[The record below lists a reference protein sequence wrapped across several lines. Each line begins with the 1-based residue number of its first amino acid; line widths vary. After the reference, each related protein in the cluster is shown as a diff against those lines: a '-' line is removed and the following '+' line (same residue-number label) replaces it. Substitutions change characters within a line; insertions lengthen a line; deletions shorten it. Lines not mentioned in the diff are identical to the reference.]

1 MQLSETDEL
10 LVPSLVLSID
20 PGVTT
25 GFTLMRF
32 GKSDVELVETGQW
45 GDPDRVWR
53 TIRDYGRNAR
63 THYNLPLYLVIE
75 QFDKRPGV
83 VNPDFTPK
91 YISRDI
97 ENNIFDIP
105 YFWQIPAAAMNLVKP
120 GRTGQRDQLHR
131 FSNWYKKK
139 NVHGNDA
146 TRHAIVFG
154 VEKLKH
160 RPLIELGWPKPKD
173 NDDE

>member
-1 MQLSETDEL
+1 MLA
-10 LVPSLVLSID
+10 ID
-20 PGVTT
+20 PGVST
-25 GFTLMRF
+25 GFSLLRF
-32 GKSDVELVETGQW
+32 GEKDVELVQTGYW
-45 GDPDRVWR
+45 PDPDRVWR
-53 TIRDYGRNAR
+53 TIRDSAHRAR
-63 THYNLPLYLVIE
+63 DHYNLPLYLVVE

-97 ENNIFDIP
+97 ELNIHDVP
-105 YFWQIPAAAMNLVKP
+105 VFWQIPAAAMNLVKP

-131 FSNWYKKK
+131 FGDWYRKK

-160 RPLIELGWPKPKD
+160 MPLILMGWPKPKD
-173 NDDE
+173 EDD